1 VTSASDNGPDSREGE
16 VAEMARRAAL
26 AASEKRRRAR
36 SGGDGPT
43 AEDVDE
49 VMMARL
55 SSALEEIADWSPGF
69 AGAMLFRGEA
79 TQPLVSLIS
88 SGEREAVRRSLNHV
102 ATSVRM
108 KLDLIERDALGS
120 FVDSVTSTE
129 RGAVI
134 VIRLGDDLLTVAL
147 EGQPARIADAWQA
160 IAKQRDELAAAAVA
174 LIRES

>member
-1 VTSASDNGPDSREGE
+1 MTSASDNGSDSREDE
-16 VAEMARRAAL
+16 VAKMARRAAL
-26 AASEKRRRAR
+26 AASDKRRRAR
-36 SGGDGPT
+36 SGEDGPT
-43 AEDVDE
+43 ADDVDD

-55 SSALEEIADWSPGF
+55 SSAMETIADWSPGF

-88 SGEREAVRRSLNHV
+88 SGEREAVRRSLTHV

-108 KLDLIERDALGS
+108 TLDLIERDALGS
-120 FVDSVTSTE
+120 FVDSVTSTG

-160 IAKQRDELAAAAVA
+160 IADRRAELEAAASG

>member
-1 VTSASDNGPDSREGE
+1 
-16 VAEMARRAAL
+16 
-26 AASEKRRRAR
+26 
-36 SGGDGPT
+36 
-43 AEDVDE
+43 
-49 VMMARL
+49 
-55 SSALEEIADWSPGF
+55 
-69 AGAMLFRGEA
+69 
-79 TQPLVSLIS
+79 
-88 SGEREAVRRSLNHV
+88 
-102 ATSVRM
+102 M